1 MRAAREFGCRPP
13 AGFRGHLELFADTGL
28 LTQLIDANA
37 VTDMNA
43 VNRGFD
49 VPGGNAVID
58 AKAPLIVDCTTQA
71 GVTDTETT
79 EVYIATAALSEDRDR
94 PNQDERKS
102 ALHQQHGRH
111 TGIHR

>member
-79 EVYIATAALSEDRDR
+79 EVYIATADGPQPEDDR
-94 PNQDERKS
+94 KERCRRRLRRAGATVVS
-102 ALHQQHGRH
+102 
-111 TGIHR
+111 